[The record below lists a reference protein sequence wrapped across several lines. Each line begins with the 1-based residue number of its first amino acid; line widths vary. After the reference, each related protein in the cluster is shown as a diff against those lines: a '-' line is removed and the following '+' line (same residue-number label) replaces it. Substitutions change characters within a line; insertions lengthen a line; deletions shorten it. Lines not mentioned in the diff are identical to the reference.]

1 MSHAID
7 RIVIGIDFS
16 ETSERALRYAIELA
30 SRLGARVDLVHAYSL
45 PAFALPIE
53 GAIMA
58 DATQAAELSSR
69 LGEQLTALV
78 ESLEASGVQ
87 VAGHLRVGRPDDE
100 LLAFAEQT
108 GGTLIVVGTHG
119 RTGAAHLLMGSVAE
133 RVVRRSPV
141 PVLTVGQHA

>member
-1 MSHAID
+1 VSHTID

-16 ETSERALRYAIELA
+16 ETSEHALRYALELA
-30 SRLGARVDLVHAYSL
+30 SQLGACVDLVHAYSL

-58 DATQAAELSSR
+58 SASQAADLSSR

-78 ESLEASGVQ
+78 ESHANSGVRM
-87 VAGHLRVGRPDDE
+87 AGHLRVGAPDDE
-100 LLAFAEQT
+100 LLAYAEQA
-108 GGTLIVVGTHG
+108 GGKLIVVGTHG

-141 PVLTVGQHA
+141 PVLTVGKRD